1 MPVPTAHVVVA
12 YNASIKIVLVE
23 EKKDSSKLV
32 EDLYPSAFFS
42 AICFFFYRKRCL
54 MQCGS
59 ISSFSCP
66 GFVSFFFS
74 FFCFSLK
81 SHRVTPRKGV
91 WSAKARPLV
100 MSWICPDLS
109 VARPWLVEMA
119 MCVATW
125 SVEATEVAESSP
137 TAALHRI
144 APSHA
149 FDAILATR
157 AAAPA
162 HLSHKPLD
170 FCIAICIILLP
181 LLVLGASRAFVPNN
195 VALQAPLVFF
205 IHGAHEVITRR

>member
-12 YNASIKIVLVE
+12 FNASIKTVLVE

-32 EDLYPSAFFS
+32 EDLCPSAFFS
-42 AICFFFYRKRCL
+42 AICFFFLPKAL
-54 MQCGS
+54 SHAMWQHFVVFMS
-59 ISSFSCP
+59 
-66 GFVSFFFS
+66 GFRFFFS